1 MRLLILITLCAAACD
16 GRSDDS
22 MYVTGTEEAALTDSE
37 GAPSCR
43 IGKVLLCHIPPGNPA
58 NEHTLCVGA
67 AAVQAHQRNHTDLLG
82 ACDTSGGGDP
92 GQPAGGVEPA
102 TPVIVDGQ

>member
-1 MRLLILITLCAAACD
+1 MRVLLVITLCAAACD

-22 MYVTGTEEAALTDSE
+22 LDVTGTEEAALTDSE

-43 IGKVLLCHIPPGNPA
+43 AGKVLVCHVPPGNPA
-58 NEHTLCVGA
+58 NAHTICIGA
-67 AAVQAHQRNHTDLLG
+67 PAVQAHQRNHTDRLG
-82 ACDTSGGGDP
+82 ACDAGAEDA

-102 TPVIVDGQ
+102 IPVIID